1 MVESVDGRRVHG
13 AHHLQNA
20 IEVIE
25 LLKDLQDLDDARYD
39 GHTLLHVLRFYD
51 APEKHEKPLETS
63 TYVSDA
69 ALNET
74 HESVLLEPQREVGGV
89 ADHSQQVRGVD
100 LLVFFSP
107 NAAHQ
112 L

>member
-13 AHHLQNA
+13 AHHLQNT

-74 HESVLLEPQREVGGV
+74 YFSNHSVR
-89 ADHSQQVRGVD
+89 
-100 LLVFFSP
+100 LVVWRIIRSRFGELISLSSLVQTLP
-107 NAAHQ
+107 TSSDG
-112 L
+112 